1 MTAHVSGLVW
11 QDRFK
16 AFPIEQDN
24 HLLTVLRYIE
34 QNPVHA
40 HRVDRVEDWRWSSA
54 RVWSESLR
62 GPRAEAGLMARP
74 APWLDWVNEPLE
86 ETGYNGSGRA

>member
-1 MTAHVSGLVW
+1 MW
-11 QDRFK
+11 QGRFK

-34 QNPVHA
+34 QNPVRA
-40 HRVDRVEDWRWSSA
+40 HLVARVEDWRWSSA

-62 GPRAEAGLMARP
+62 GPRVEAGPIARP
-74 APWLDWVNEPLE
+74 APWLDWVNGPLE
-86 ETGYNGSGRA
+86 EMEVQRVR